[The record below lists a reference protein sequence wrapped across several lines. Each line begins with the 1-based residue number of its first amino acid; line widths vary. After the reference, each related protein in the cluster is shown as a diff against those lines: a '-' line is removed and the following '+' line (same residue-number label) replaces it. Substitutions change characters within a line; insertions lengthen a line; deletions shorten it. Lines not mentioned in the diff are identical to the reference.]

1 MARFVVLF
9 ALCVLPALIAATR
22 PVRTPFVV
30 RGKVYCDT
38 CLAGFETSATTYIP
52 GAKVKIECK
61 NRNTME
67 LLYSQEATTDSTGS
81 YSLLVNEDHED
92 QVCDALLISSPE
104 KECSAVSEGRD
115 RARVILTRYNGIASN
130 DRYVNAMGFARN
142 EALSGCN
149 QVLSQYQDIED

>member
-1 MARFVVLF
+1 
-9 ALCVLPALIAATR
+9 
-22 PVRTPFVV
+22 
-30 RGKVYCDT
+30 
-38 CLAGFETSATTYIP
+38 
-52 GAKVKIECK
+52 
-61 NRNTME
+61 ME

-92 QVCDALLISSPE
+92 QVCDASLISSPE

-115 RARVILTRYNGIASN
+115 RARVILTRFNGIASN
-130 DRYVNAMGFARN
+130 DRYVNAMGFARD